1 MKSRANALI
10 EKVDGFR
17 LWEDRESFLA
27 FRQEVFGLY
36 DALTEAEQ
44 MDVDESMVMEHIA
57 MIYSCYV
64 DV

>member
-1 MKSRANALI
+1 MKSRADALI
-10 EKVDGFR
+10 EKVDDFR

-44 MDVDESMVMEHIA
+44 RGVDESMVMEHIA

-64 DV
+64 DG